1 LTGSLK
7 TSFDPS
13 EVSVIIPVLNEEK
26 AIGVVIDE
34 LIQVGIPLENI
45 VVVDGGSKDKT
56 VEIAR
61 SKGVKV
67 VMQEGKGKALAVKT
81 GLQYVSTPIV
91 VVMDGDGTYPAS
103 AIPLLYSELKRRSS
117 SLVIGARLFG
127 KESQRLIFRIGN
139 KLLTLAFNTLYG
151 TNLKDILSG
160 MYMGLTDKMREVNYE
175 MKGFSVE
182 VEIASHFANLCDV
195 CEVPIEYRPR
205 IDPKA
210 KKLGVIHGF
219 KIAVDMIRL
228 TWRYNPTF
236 LIFTLGSLLLIPGL
250 ILGIW
255 VAYRYYFMG
264 VVHHIKGLAALIL
277 VGAGFQ
283 SLISAIMALYVKR
296 LERRVYM
303 KIDEIKTLV
312 NSTR

>member
-1 LTGSLK
+1 
-7 TSFDPS
+7 
-13 EVSVIIPVLNEEK
+13 
-26 AIGVVIDE
+26 
-34 LIQVGIPLENI
+34 
-45 VVVDGGSKDKT
+45 
-56 VEIAR
+56 
-61 SKGVKV
+61 
-67 VMQEGKGKALAVKT
+67 
-81 GLQYVSTPIV
+81 
-91 VVMDGDGTYPAS
+91 
-103 AIPLLYSELKRRSS
+103 
-117 SLVIGARLFG
+117 
-127 KESQRLIFRIGN
+127 
-139 KLLTLAFNTLYG
+139 
-151 TNLKDILSG
+151 
-160 MYMGLTDKMREVNYE
+160 
-175 MKGFSVE
+175 
-182 VEIASHFANLCDV
+182 
-195 CEVPIEYRPR
+195 
-205 IDPKA
+205 
-210 KKLGVIHGF
+210 
-219 KIAVDMIRL
+219 MIKL